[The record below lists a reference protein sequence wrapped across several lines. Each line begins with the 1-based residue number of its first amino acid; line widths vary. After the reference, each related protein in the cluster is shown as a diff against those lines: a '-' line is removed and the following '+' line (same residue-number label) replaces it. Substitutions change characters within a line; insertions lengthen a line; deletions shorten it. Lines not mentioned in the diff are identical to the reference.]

1 MKILFLCTGNSCRSQ
16 MAEGFVRRSGGTGVE
31 AMSAGIEAHGLNPR
45 AVAVMQEIGIDISRQ
60 KSKVVT
66 PEMIA
71 AADLLVTVCDHAKEH
86 CPIVPGHIRQ
96 LHWSF
101 DDPAKATGT
110 EEEVVAVF
118 RKVRDQIGE
127 RVQELL
133 SIA

>member
-1 MKILFLCTGNSCRSQ
+1 
-16 MAEGFVRRSGGTGVE
+16 
-31 AMSAGIEAHGLNPR
+31 MSAGIEAHGLNPR